1 MKLLMMS
8 SNALKITEGTDT
20 TCGRFFASAANGDL
34 LASGVAADVAEDLF
48 DDVVVVVV
56 VVVGVV
62 VFAFGIWAFSS
73 IPTEEDTLRIGEL

>member
-1 MKLLMMS
+1 
-8 SNALKITEGTDT
+8 
-20 TCGRFFASAANGDL
+20 

-48 DDVVVVVV
+48 DDVVVV

-73 IPTEEDTLRIGEL
+73 IPTEDTLRIGEL

>member
-56 VVVGVV
+56 VGVV

-73 IPTEEDTLRIGEL
+73 IPTEDTLRIGEL